1 MKKKLLS
8 LALACG
14 MVFLWPPAQTMVLH
28 LPLILLLPI
37 PRAVR
42 QNPRPPVMKQLL

>member
-14 MVFLWPPAQTMVLH
+14 MVH